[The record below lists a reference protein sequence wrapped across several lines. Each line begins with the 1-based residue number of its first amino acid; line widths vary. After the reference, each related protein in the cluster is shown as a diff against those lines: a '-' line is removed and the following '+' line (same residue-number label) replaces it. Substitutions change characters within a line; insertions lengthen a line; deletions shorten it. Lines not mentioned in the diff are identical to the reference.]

1 MVKKVKVVP
10 HNPNWPNLFRAEAD
24 RIAAVL
30 GQEVIAIHHIGSTA
44 IPGIKAKPVLDFLI
58 EVRDIDQIDDFNAEM
73 IKLGYQ
79 PRGEY
84 GIPGRRYFS
93 KKTSSTSTHHL
104 HTFQSGNPEVERHLN
119 FRDYMRAHPEDAQT
133 YSRLKEELARK
144 FPEDIEGYIE
154 GKGGFIKEIDKKAK
168 IWQDNCVK

>member
-10 HNPNWPNLFRAEAD
+10 PNPNWPNLFRAEAD

-58 EVRDIDQIDDFNAEM
+58 EVKDIDQVDDFNAEM

-93 KKTSSTSTHHL
+93 KKTGSSSSHHL

-119 FRDYMRAHPEDAQT
+119 FIDYMRAHPEDAQT

-154 GKGGFIKEIDKKAK
+154 GKAGFIKKIDKKAK